1 MQYFETPARCVQT
14 KTLLFLRQVAKLQ
27 VANSSPVKKLTPR
40 VKESSRNRATPNCT
54 AARFLRSQMRP
65 ACYRV
70 CAHRHTLFSAACTGS
85 ETTLMWVRTGL
96 ASRTFRGCIN
106 NNTVAD
112 QVSCASCSLRTTR
125 RNEAARLR
133 TTRGN
138 ERGAPPSCR
147 CCPRRATPR
156 RSRTQRCRPCR
167 LAHCLVLASHHLHR
181 CFSLPTQCLGAP
193 QLHRT
198 TVTRTHTRTRRC
210 LCCQPL
216 PIRHDAQHLLSS
228 SRCPHR
234 LPHPPPD
241 CAGAFLDYYISR

>member
-1 MQYFETPARCVQT
+1 MCTLTILKPLLVAFRRKLCFFEASGKVASRKLLSRKRFNTPSTMVTFNFFR
-14 KTLLFLRQVAKLQ
+14 
-27 VANSSPVKKLTPR
+27 
-40 VKESSRNRATPNCT
+40 RATPNCT
-54 AARFLRSQMRP
+54 AARFPRSQMRP

-70 CAHRHTLFSAACTGS
+70 CAHRHTRHRDNAQR
-85 ETTLMWVRTGL
+85 VL
-96 ASRTFRGCIN
+96 ASRTFRGV
-106 NNTVAD
+106 TVAH
-112 QVSCASCSLRTTR
+112 QVCCASYSLRTTR

-147 CCPRRATPR
+147 CCPRRAPPR

-181 CFSLPTQCLGAP
+181 CFSPPTQCLGAP